1 MRQGAKF
8 NPLDR
13 LSDRTL
19 EVLIVVIAVATALVA
34 LFYGSIAVNPYVPFN
49 PFPPPPQTPSGAPG
63 ATATPTSG
71 PTGLVFPPTW
81 TPTPS
86 RAPTATPTPRP
97 THTRLPTLPPTAT
110 HTWTPTPLPTATLAP
125 TPTATPVPPTVPP
138 TRAPTR
144 PPPPTPT
151 PIPPYRLDGM
161 WAGPN
166 CSWFGFHGV
175 IWGAN
180 GLPLAG
186 VRVKVWR
193 EGGPEGISDPS
204 NQDGIYQIPISG
216 EHATG
221 RWWVQVWEND
231 RAASTP
237 VGVDMGGG
245 CTYGIQEVKVDWRRR
260 E

>member
-1 MRQGAKF
+1 MGQGLKF
-8 NPLDR
+8 GPLER
-13 LSDRTL
+13 LSDRTV
-19 EVLIVVIAVATALVA
+19 EVLIVLVAVATGLV
-34 LFYGSIAVNPYVPFN
+34 LLLYGAIAVNPYVPFN
-49 PFPPPPQTPSGAPG
+49 PFPPKGLRAGPAALPS
-63 ATATPTSG
+63 ATPT
-71 PTGLVFPPTW
+71 PTTRGLVFPPTW

-86 RAPTATPTPRP
+86 RAPTLTPTPTSTYTRLPTLTPTETPTHTPTSLPTSTPTAVPTPVPPTPRP
-97 THTRLPTLPPTAT
+97 TRPPA
-110 HTWTPTPLPTATLAP
+110 
-125 TPTATPVPPTVPP
+125 
-138 TRAPTR
+138 

-151 PIPPYRLDGM
+151 PVPPYLLDGM

-175 IWGAN
+175 IWAAN

-186 VRVKVWR
+186 IRVKVWR
-193 EGGPEGISDPS
+193 EGGPEGMSGPS

-216 EHATG
+216 EHANG

-231 RAASTP
+231 QPASTP

-245 CTYGIQEVKVDWRRR
+245 CLYGIQEVKVDWRRR